1 MAASPPT
8 KYTCADYRDEMR
20 LLGLRRRLEKQDL
33 TEEEQRRLREEILE
47 IEQKLAMD

>member
-1 MAASPPT
+1 MAASPPG

-33 TEEEQRRLREEILE
+33 TEEERRRLLEEIVE
-47 IEQKLAMD
+47 IERRMAMD

>member
-1 MAASPPT
+1 MPASPPN

-33 TEEEQRRLREEILE
+33 TEEERRRVLEEVRE
-47 IEQKLAMD
+47 IERKMAMD